1 MNRVTF
7 EPIETNKIYVK
18 VIDQIMALIR
28 NGSLKQGDQLPSEAE
43 LTIQFGV
50 SRSSVREALK
60 ALEVLGILESK
71 TGVGSFVKE
80 DTLSDVAFS
89 LLHELAEEGGPL
101 EIMEARKAI

>member
-43 LTIQFGV
+43 LTI
-50 SRSSVREALK
+50 SAMSH
-60 ALEVLGILESK
+60 
-71 TGVGSFVKE
+71 
-80 DTLSDVAFS
+80 LSLRA
-89 LLHELAEEGGPL
+89 AEGG
-101 EIMEARKAI
+101 EAISLC

>member
-43 LTIQFGV
+43 LTI
-50 SRSSVREALK
+50 STMSH
-60 ALEVLGILESK
+60 
-71 TGVGSFVKE
+71 
-80 DTLSDVAFS
+80 LSLRA
-89 LLHELAEEGGPL
+89 AEGG
-101 EIMEARKAI
+101 EAISLC